1 MCAERTAI
9 VKAVSEGKR
18 DFVAM
23 AITTDVPAA
32 MPPCGICRQ
41 ILREFC
47 RLDTPIL
54 LIPAD
59 YPQKPQEN
67 GTEEEGQSA
76 GGVRVETVGGLL
88 PFSFG
93 PEELELPRV
102 PAEVTK

>member
-1 MCAERTAI
+1 
-9 VKAVSEGKR
+9 
-18 DFVAM
+18 M
-23 AITTDVPAA
+23 AITTCVPLHPYPYRSPALPTIHPFRDVPAA